1 MAGNIPILKGNGIL
15 GQSAYSPAVAMGKG
29 KGLSP
34 CAVMDYNLHHFTNY
48 GAYSSGNL
56 LWCRIGFQIADFL
69 C

>member
-1 MAGNIPILKGNGIL
+1 
-15 GQSAYSPAVAMGKG
+15 MGKG